1 MKPLRLGEVIGK
13 ARTKKG
19 ISLRE
24 LSRRT
29 GISHPYLSQ
38 IENGKNDSPSKE
50 FLLKLADELEL
61 PFAFLI
67 SISSTDMGLT
77 KEISKEVIDT
87 YRYYIPS
94 YINNIDSADFFV
106 NSILK
111 EEIKKRPD
119 YYTDI
124 KIMEIK
130 HLFNEIK
137 TLEILS
143 RTHSNATN
151 IEILRKVLSNKNTN
165 KDSSLPDKHGP
176 TISFKEFLLSQS
188 IEITVNDKPL
198 SNEDKLKL
206 VEIANTIFN

>member
-50 FLLKLADELEL
+50 FLLKLADVLEL

-94 YINNIDSADFFV
+94 YINNIDSADFFI
-106 NSILK
+106 NSILS
-111 EEIKKRPD
+111 EDIKKRPD

-130 HLFNEIK
+130 HFFNEIK

-143 RTHSNATN
+143 RTHSNANN
-151 IEILRKVLSNKNTN
+151 IEVLKKVLSNSSPNIDKSVLIDFVPSISL
-165 KDSSLPDKHGP
+165 KDYLFSEHIK
-176 TISFKEFLLSQS
+176 
-188 IEITVNDKPL
+188 ITVNEKTL
-198 SNEDKLKL
+198 SDEDKLKL
-206 VEIANTIFN
+206 IEIANTIFK